1 MDPRK
6 LLESLRE
13 RKFTIT
19 AKDNYLIV
27 QSRDGVLTDQDREHI
42 RRHKPALLKLLWIPT
57 WKSRPQE
64 LAEWPIPWREA
75 WGRLA
80 NEFHEVAEAGGMPA
94 QWWEVEMLAYC
105 QLSWRK
111 EDGQSAEQAL
121 EAVREELGL
130 TSNPRPG
137 GPLSPN
143 PIGPG
148 YCRLLDN
155 LLPHPG
161 VATAGYRGPLGG
173 RVGNNR
179 RRHRLPLPHPEQ
191 RCGDLCTHATLSQRF
206 AADELTLNLR
216 CQRD

>member
-13 RKFTIT
+13 RKITIT
-19 AKDNYLIV
+19 AKDDYLVV
-27 QSRDGVLTDQDREHI
+27 QSRDGVLTDQDREYI
-42 RRHKPALLKLLWIPT
+42 RRHKPALLKLLWTLT

-130 TSNPRPG
+130 TSDQSNVAPEHWSSANSEVAPAPVTPYSQG
-137 GPLSPN
+137 LS
-143 PIGPG
+143 IG
-148 YCRLLDN
+148 
-155 LLPHPG
+155 
-161 VATAGYRGPLGG
+161 
-173 RVGNNR
+173 
-179 RRHRLPLPHPEQ
+179 
-191 RCGDLCTHATLSQRF
+191 
-206 AADELTLNLR
+206 LNLFT
-216 CQRD
+216 QPA